1 MTTELDNKLYPEILN
16 NGSVVYLSADPEG
29 NAANSL
35 KSIAADGKSSNIAL
49 DGEANWAAGVSGG
62 LVVSAV
68 TADGS
73 TVIYAISAD
82 GAKSEL
88 FRTAEDV
95 TEVSASHDGSKLAL
109 VSGGTLW
116 LVQNGKAL
124 QLSK

>member
-1 MTTELDNKLYPEILN
+1 M
-16 NGSVVYLSADPEG
+16 
-29 NAANSL
+29 
-35 KSIAADGKSSNIAL
+35 
-49 DGEANWAAGVSGG
+49 
-62 LVVSAV
+62 
-68 TADGS
+68 
-73 TVIYAISAD
+73 IYAISAD